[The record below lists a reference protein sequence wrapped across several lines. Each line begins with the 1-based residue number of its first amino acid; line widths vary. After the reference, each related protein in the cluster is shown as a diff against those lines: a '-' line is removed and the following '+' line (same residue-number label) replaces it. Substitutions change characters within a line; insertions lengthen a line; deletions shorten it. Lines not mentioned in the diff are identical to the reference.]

1 MGHGAGKA
9 ALKSVDEEIMI
20 TLLNVAAPCLVW
32 AGVTIGVC
40 VEAPAKFRAKTMT
53 KAVGMDVGVQ
63 VFTAIGQ
70 TELVLN
76 GVAVGLMALNFEPVP
91 AGFLAVATALQLI
104 LHFGLRPV
112 LNRRAEMVMA
122 GKELPKSRV
131 HSAFGVLTLL
141 KIGACLA
148 TAHTAF
154 LAG

>member
-1 MGHGAGKA
+1 
-9 ALKSVDEEIMI
+9 MI
-20 TLLNVAAPCLVW
+20 GLLNVAAPCLIW
-32 AGVTIGVC
+32 SGVTIGVC

-53 KAVGMDVGVQ
+53 KAVGMDVGIQ

-76 GVAVGLMALNFEPVP
+76 GVAIGLMALSFNPVP
-91 AGFLAVATALQLI
+91 AGFLALATSLQLV

-112 LNRRAEMVMA
+112 LNERAEMVMQ
-122 GKELPKSRV
+122 GKDLPKSRV

-148 TAHTAF
+148 TAHTAL